1 MKKLNI
7 NVIAIALGLAFSAGS
22 MAEGI
27 SKTDYQAG
35 KDKIAAE
42 YKSTKAACDSLS
54 GNKNDI
60 CVADAKGKE
69 KVAIAELEASYK
81 PSRETR
87 YEARV
92 AKAEA
97 DYAVANERCDDLA
110 GNTKDVCVKEA
121 KAAEVTAKA
130 DAKAQMKTGDA
141 NATANEKTSAANAA
155 ANEKSANA
163 RIKASGQSADARKD
177 ATADKR
183 EAEYKVAKEK
193 CDALAGGAKDE
204 CLGQAKVQFGK
215 L

>member
-1 MKKLNI
+1 MKKLSI
-7 NVIAIALGLAFSAGS
+7 NVIAIALGLAFSAGA

-97 DYAVANERCDDLA
+97 DYAVAKERCDDMA
-110 GNTKDVCVKEA
+110 GNAKDVCVKEA
-121 KAAEVTAKA
+121 KAAETTAKA
-130 DAKAQMKTGDA
+130 DAKAQMKTS
-141 NATANEKTSAANAA
+141 EANAA
-155 ANEKSANA
+155 AGEKSAEA
-163 RIKASGQSADARKD
+163 RSKASGQTAEARKD
-177 ATADKR
+177 ATEDKR
-183 EAEYKVAKEK
+183 DAEYKVATEK
-193 CDALAGGAKDE
+193 CDGFAGGAKDE
-204 CLGQAKVQFGK
+204 CLAKAKAQFGK
-215 L
+215 